1 VSNAFSFSAPLR
13 FAHCDAAGI
22 GYYPC
27 LLELCD
33 AAIEDWT
40 EAVLQVPRR
49 VLHCEMQLALPT
61 VRMNATFVRPSRLG
75 DRLDF
80 KLTVDKFGRSSVD
93 LLANA
98 TSNGELRFSIDFV
111 QVLTCMTT
119 MRPKPWPDEW
129 RMRLGAVLN
138 KEKQC

>member
-1 VSNAFSFSAPLR
+1 
-13 FAHCDAAGI
+13 
-22 GYYPC
+22 
-27 LLELCD
+27 
-33 AAIEDWT
+33 
-40 EAVLQVPRR
+40 
-49 VLHCEMQLALPT
+49 
-61 VRMNATFVRPSRLG
+61 
-75 DRLDF
+75 
-80 KLTVDKFGRSSVD
+80 VD